1 MAASL
6 RIAAGRALWGKMPAT
21 DPKQSLAISEKPRLN
36 RRPEVNWEAIGAV
49 AEIGGT
55 IAVFV
60 TLVYLS
66 IQVRHCNKQ
75 HELDSFRHTWD
86 SLNQFCELLT
96 HSTENASILNRGR
109 KSLSNL
115 TDDEYVIFEHLH
127 LQMLNTI
134 ESWYQQVNRTSKP
147 GRYRDEQMDNIAGV
161 TSLYIDHPG
170 VREVWQKVK
179 HTFVPIHQLVE
190 DNLTESE

>member
-1 MAASL
+1 
-6 RIAAGRALWGKMPAT
+6 
-21 DPKQSLAISEKPRLN
+21 
-36 RRPEVNWEAIGAV
+36 VNWDAIGAV

-66 IQVRHCNKQ
+66 IQVRHSNKQ

-109 KSLSNL
+109 KSLSDL
-115 TDDEYVIFEHLH
+115 TEDEYVIFEHMH
-127 LQMLNTI
+127 LRMLNTI

-161 TSLYIDHPG
+161 ASLYIDHPG
-170 VREVWQKVK
+170 VREVWRKVK
-179 HTFVPIHQLVE
+179 HTFVPIQQLVE
-190 DNLTESE
+190 DNITKSE

>member
-1 MAASL
+1 M
-6 RIAAGRALWGKMPAT
+6 
-21 DPKQSLAISEKPRLN
+21 
-36 RRPEVNWEAIGAV
+36 NWEAIGAV

-66 IQVRHCNKQ
+66 IQVRHSNKQ

-127 LQMLNTI
+127 LRMLNTI
-134 ESWYQQVNRTSKP
+134 ESWYQQVNQTSKP
-147 GRYRDEQMDNIAGV
+147 GCYRDEQMDNIAGV

-170 VREVWQKVK
+170 VHEVWQKVK

-190 DNLTESE
+190 DNLTKSE

>member
-1 MAASL
+1 M
-6 RIAAGRALWGKMPAT
+6 
-21 DPKQSLAISEKPRLN
+21 
-36 RRPEVNWEAIGAV
+36 NWEAIGAV

-66 IQVRHCNKQ
+66 IQVRHSNKQ

-127 LQMLNTI
+127 LRMLNTI

-170 VREVWQKVK
+170 VREV
-179 HTFVPIHQLVE
+179 
-190 DNLTESE
+190 